1 MIKIMFFRY
10 CQNNPYPSYYY
21 QRVELSPEVLEMKI
35 KKVFIVDD
43 DPEFRR
49 FLKEFLSDQPGLK
62 IVGEA
67 ADGKQALE
75 KVKKIKPDLV
85 LLDIRMPGMDG
96 FSASRLIKKKLPQ
109 ARIIIMTIFDDL
121 EYQDSVKKSGSD
133 GYVVKSNLVKDLMPA
148 IRAALKNEN
157 KAHKHKNEK

>member
-1 MIKIMFFRY
+1 MVFCY
-10 CQNNPYPSYYY
+10 SQNNPCPLYYY
-21 QRVELSPEVLEMKI
+21 QRVEFSPEILEMKI

-62 IVGEA
+62 IVGKA

-96 FSASRLIKKKLPQ
+96 FSASRLIKQKLPQ
-109 ARIIIMTIFDDL
+109 VRIIILTIFDDP
-121 EYQDSVKKSGSD
+121 EYQDSVKKNGSD

-148 IRAALKNEN
+148 IRAALKNES

>member
-1 MIKIMFFRY
+1 MVFSY
-10 CQNNPYPSYYY
+10 SQNNSYPSYYY
-21 QRVELSPEVLEMKI
+21 QRVELSPEALEMKI

-85 LLDIRMPGMDG
+85 LLDIRMPGMDD
-96 FSASRLIKKKLPQ
+96 FSASRLLKRIMPDLQ
-109 ARIIIMTIFDDL
+109 IIIMTIFDDL
-121 EYQDSVKKSGSD
+121 EYQESVVENGAF
-133 GYVVKSNLVKDLMPA
+133 GYIVKSNLTRDLMPA

-157 KAHKHKNEK
+157 KAQKHKNEK

>member
-1 MIKIMFFRY
+1 M
-10 CQNNPYPSYYY
+10 
-21 QRVELSPEVLEMKI
+21 EMKI

-49 FLKEFLSDQPGLK
+49 FLREFLSDQPGLK

-67 ADGKQALE
+67 ANGKEALE

-96 FSASRLIKKKLPQ
+96 FSASRLLKRIMPDLQ
-109 ARIIIMTIFDDL
+109 IIILTIFDDL
-121 EYQDSVKKSGSD
+121 EYQESVVENGAF
-133 GYVVKSNLVKDLMPA
+133 GYVVKSNLTRDLMPA
-148 IRAALKNEN
+148 IRAALKNES

>member
-1 MIKIMFFRY
+1 MVFSY
-10 CQNNPYPSYYY
+10 SQNNSYPSYYY
-21 QRVELSPEVLEMKI
+21 QRVEFPPEVLEMKI

-49 FLKEFLSDQPGLK
+49 FLREFLSDQPGLE

-96 FSASRLIKKKLPQ
+96 FSASRLIKRIMPDLQ
-109 ARIIIMTIFDDL
+109 IIIMTIFDDL

>member
-1 MIKIMFFRY
+1 LIKIMVFSY
-10 CQNNPYPSYYY
+10 SQNNSYPSYYY
-21 QRVELSPEVLEMKI
+21 QRVEFRPEVLEMKI
-35 KKVFIVDD
+35 KNVFIVDD

-85 LLDIRMPGMDG
+85 LLDIRMPGINC
-96 FSASRLIKKKLPQ
+96 FTASLLLKRRLPQ
-109 ARIIIMTIFDDL
+109 ARIIIMTIFDNPK
-121 EYQDSVKKSGSD
+121 YQESAVENGAF
-133 GYVVKSNLVKDLMPA
+133 GYIVKSNLTRDLMPA

-157 KAHKHKNEK
+157 KAQKHKNEK

>member
-1 MIKIMFFRY
+1 MVFRY

-49 FLKEFLSDQPGLK
+49 FLREFLSDQPGLK

-96 FSASRLIKKKLPQ
+96 FSASRLLKRIMPDLQ
-109 ARIIIMTIFDDL
+109 IIILTIFDDL
-121 EYQDSVKKSGSD
+121 EYQESVVENGAF
-133 GYVVKSNLVKDLMPA
+133 GYIVKSNLTRDLMPA

>member
-1 MIKIMFFRY
+1 MIKIMVFRY
-10 CQNNPYPSYYY
+10 SQNNPCPLYYY
-21 QRVELSPEVLEMKI
+21 QRVEFSPEVLEMKI

-49 FLKEFLSDQPGLK
+49 FLREFLSDQAGLK

-85 LLDIRMPGMDG
+85 LLDIRMPGMNCLT
-96 FSASRLIKKKLPQ
+96 ASRLLKRKLPQ
-109 ARIIIMTIFDDL
+109 ARIIIMTIFDNPK
-121 EYQDSVKKSGSD
+121 YADSAKENGAVS
-133 GYVVKSNLVKDLMPA
+133 YVQKSNMVKDLMPA

>member
-1 MIKIMFFRY
+1 MVFCY
-10 CQNNPYPSYYY
+10 SQNNPCPLYYY
-21 QRVELSPEVLEMKI
+21 QRVELSPEALEMNI

-96 FSASRLIKKKLPQ
+96 FSASRLIKQKMPDLQ
-109 ARIIIMTIFDDL
+109 IIIMTIFDNPK
-121 EYQDSVKKSGSD
+121 YQESAVENGAF
-133 GYVVKSNLVKDLMPA
+133 GYIVKSNLTRDLMPA

>member
-1 MIKIMFFRY
+1 MVFPY
-10 CQNNPYPSYYY
+10 SQNNPCPLYYY
-21 QRVELSPEVLEMKI
+21 QRVEFSPEVLEMKI

-49 FLKEFLSDQPGLK
+49 FLREFLSDQLGLK

-67 ADGKQALE
+67 ADGKEALE

-96 FSASRLIKKKLPQ
+96 FAASRLLKRIMPDLQ
-109 ARIIIMTIFDDL
+109 IIIMTIFDDL
-121 EYQDSVKKSGSD
+121 EYQDSVKKNGGD
-133 GYVVKSNLVKDLMPA
+133 GYVMKSNLVKDLMPA

-157 KAHKHKNEK
+157 KAHKHKK

>member
-1 MIKIMFFRY
+1 MIEIMVFLY
-10 CQNNPYPSYYY
+10 SQNNPYPSYYY
-21 QRVELSPEVLEMKI
+21 QRVEFPPEVLEMKI
-35 KKVFIVDD
+35 KNVFIVDD

-49 FLKEFLSDQPGLK
+49 FLREFLSDQAGLK

-96 FSASRLIKKKLPQ
+96 FSASRLLKRIMPDLQ
-109 ARIIIMTIFDDL
+109 IIIMTIFDNPK
-121 EYQDSVKKSGSD
+121 YQESAVENGAF
-133 GYVVKSNLVKDLMPA
+133 GYIVKSNLTRDLMPA
-148 IRAALKNEN
+148 IRAALKNED

>member
-1 MIKIMFFRY
+1 
-10 CQNNPYPSYYY
+10 
-21 QRVELSPEVLEMKI
+21 MKI
-35 KKVFIVDD
+35 IKTLIVDD

-49 FLKEFLSDQPGLK
+49 FLREFLSDQPGLE

-85 LLDIRMPGMDG
+85 LLDIRMPRIDG
-96 FSASRLIKKKLPQ
+96 FTALDMLKRKYPQ
-109 ARIIIMTIFDDL
+109 VRIIILTIFDDL

-157 KAHKHKNEK
+157 KAHKHKK

>member
-1 MIKIMFFRY
+1 MIKIMVFRY
-10 CQNNPYPSYYY
+10 SQNNPCPLYYY
-21 QRVELSPEVLEMKI
+21 QRVEFSPEVLEMKI

-85 LLDIRMPGMDG
+85 LLDIRMRGMDG
-96 FSASRLIKKKLPQ
+96 FSASRLLKRIMPDLQ
-109 ARIIIMTIFDDL
+109 IIIMTIFDNPK
-121 EYQDSVKKSGSD
+121 YQESAVENGAF
-133 GYVVKSNLVKDLMPA
+133 GYIVKSNLTRDLMPA

>member
-1 MIKIMFFRY
+1 MVFRY
-10 CQNNPYPSYYY
+10 SQNNPYTSYYY
-21 QRVELSPEVLEMKI
+21 QRVEFPPEVLEMKI

-49 FLKEFLSDQPGLK
+49 FLREFLSDQPGLK

-85 LLDIRMPGMDG
+85 LLDIRRPGMNC
-96 FSASRLIKKKLPQ
+96 S
-109 ARIIIMTIFDDL
+109 
-121 EYQDSVKKSGSD
+121 
-133 GYVVKSNLVKDLMPA
+133 
-148 IRAALKNEN
+148 
-157 KAHKHKNEK
+157 

>member
-1 MIKIMFFRY
+1 MVFCY
-10 CQNNPYPSYYY
+10 SQNNPCPLYYY
-21 QRVELSPEVLEMKI
+21 QRVELPPEVLEMKI
-35 KKVFIVDD
+35 KKVFIADD

-49 FLKEFLSDQPGLK
+49 FLNEFLSDQPDLK

-85 LLDIRMPGMDG
+85 LLDIRMPGMNC
-96 FSASRLIKKKLPQ
+96 FVVSRSLKRKLPQ
-109 ARIIIMTIFDDL
+109 ARIIIMTIFDSPK
-121 EYQDSVKKSGSD
+121 YQESAVENGAF
-133 GYVVKSNLVKDLMPA
+133 GYIVKSNLTRDLMPA

-157 KAHKHKNEK
+157 KA

>member
-1 MIKIMFFRY
+1 MVFCY
-10 CQNNPYPSYYY
+10 SQNNPCPLYYY
-21 QRVELSPEVLEMKI
+21 QRVEFPPEVLEMKI

-49 FLKEFLSDQPGLK
+49 FLREFLSDQPGLK

-75 KVKKIKPDLV
+75 KVKKINPDLV

-96 FSASRLIKKKLPQ
+96 FSASRLLKRIMPDLQ
-109 ARIIIMTIFDDL
+109 IIIMTIFDDL

-157 KAHKHKNEK
+157 KAQKHKNEK

>member
-1 MIKIMFFRY
+1 LIKIMVFCY
-10 CQNNPYPSYYY
+10 SQINPCPLYYY
-21 QRVELSPEVLEMKI
+21 QRVEFPPEVLEMKI

-96 FSASRLIKKKLPQ
+96 FSASRLLKRIMPDLQ
-109 ARIIIMTIFDDL
+109 IIIMTIFDDL
-121 EYQDSVKKSGSD
+121 EYKESVVENGAF
-133 GYVVKSNLVKDLMPA
+133 GYVVKSNLTRDLMPA

-157 KAHKHKNEK
+157 KAQKHKNEK

>member
-1 MIKIMFFRY
+1 LIKIMVFSY
-10 CQNNPYPSYYY
+10 SQNYSYPSYYY
-21 QRVELSPEVLEMKI
+21 QRVEFPPEVLEMKI

-96 FSASRLIKKKLPQ
+96 FSASRLLKRIMPELQ
-109 ARIIIMTIFDDL
+109 IIIMTIFDSP
-121 EYQDSVKKSGSD
+121 EYQESIVENGAF
-133 GYVVKSNLVKDLMPA
+133 GYIVKSNLTRDLMPA

-157 KAHKHKNEK
+157 KAHKHKK

>member
-1 MIKIMFFRY
+1 MVFRY
-10 CQNNPYPSYYY
+10 CQNNPCPSYYY
-21 QRVELSPEVLEMKI
+21 QRVELSPEALEMKI

-49 FLKEFLSDQPGLK
+49 FLKKFLSDQPGLE

-96 FSASRLIKKKLPQ
+96 FSASRLLKRIMPDLQ
-109 ARIIIMTIFDDL
+109 IIIMTIFDDL
-121 EYQDSVKKSGSD
+121 EYKDSVVENGAF
-133 GYVVKSNLVKDLMPA
+133 GYIVKSNLTRDLMPA
-148 IRAALKNEN
+148 IHAVLKNEN
-157 KAHKHKNEK
+157 KAHKHRNEK

>member
-1 MIKIMFFRY
+1 MVFCY
-10 CQNNPYPSYYY
+10 SQNNPCPLYYY
-21 QRVELSPEVLEMKI
+21 QRVKFSPEVLEMKI

-96 FSASRLIKKKLPQ
+96 FSASRLLKRRMPDLQ
-109 ARIIIMTIFDDL
+109 IIILTIFDNPK
-121 EYQDSVKKSGSD
+121 YQVSAKDSGAF
-133 GYVVKSNLVKDLMPA
+133 GYVMKSNSILDLMPA
-148 IRAALKNEN
+148 IRAALKNE
-157 KAHKHKNEK
+157 